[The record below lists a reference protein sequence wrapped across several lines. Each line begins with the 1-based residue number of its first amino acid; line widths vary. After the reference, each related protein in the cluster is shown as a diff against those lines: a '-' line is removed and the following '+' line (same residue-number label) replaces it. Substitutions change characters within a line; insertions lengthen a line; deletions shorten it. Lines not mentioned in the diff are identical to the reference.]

1 MGLKPRMHC
10 ILNIGYP
17 GLQPGVKGIQI
28 SIYCPGFSPE
38 SNSYRLRVF
47 AW

>member
-17 GLQPGVKGIQI
+17 GLKPGAIDAVLI
-28 SIYCPGFSPE
+28 SI
-38 SNSYRLRVF
+38 
-47 AW
+47 